1 MVVSTRLQKGSLV
14 ALVFGAGFFGC
25 GGNTSEGKATPVAR
39 GDFASQAA
47 DAVCTLLASCCPQAN
62 LPYDGNAC
70 RTGYQ
75 SVVENVLSNPKVTY
89 DENAAGECLAAARSA
104 QCDDT
109 AALNPVCRN
118 VFNGT
123 VPAGGACSTPSVRAG
138 YVWPEGIGL
147 AVSGSGN
154 MVGDEHGSA
163 VIPISVLGNVTYSSW

>member
-47 DAVCTLLASCCPQAN
+47 DAACTLLASCCPQAN

-123 VPAGGACSTPSVRAG
+123 VPAGGA
-138 YVWPEGIGL
+138 
-147 AVSGSGN
+147 
-154 MVGDEHGSA
+154 
-163 VIPISVLGNVTYSSW
+163 